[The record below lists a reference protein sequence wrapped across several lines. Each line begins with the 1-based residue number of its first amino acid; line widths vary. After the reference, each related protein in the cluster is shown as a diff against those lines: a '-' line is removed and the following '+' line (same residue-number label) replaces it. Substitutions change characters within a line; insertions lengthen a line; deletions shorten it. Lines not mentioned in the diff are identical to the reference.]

1 MDLQQTNFTMLW
13 GVVEPDL
20 KDLLTLVGNT
30 RDLSALPDEQ
40 IDEIM
45 TALCV
50 NSYSEF
56 ERKFPLKAYGF
67 FDAVNQ

>member
-13 GVVEPDL
+13 GVVGPDL

-50 NSYSEF
+50 NS
-56 ERKFPLKAYGF
+56 
-67 FDAVNQ
+67 